1 MKDMWILARGNRNRQ
16 ATKKRTP
23 PGGFTLLEVLVTLA
37 VLGFSFLV
45 LLQTD
50 GLNASRTIHARK
62 LHGAVRLAESRM
74 EELFSKGSE
83 EIISQEGEQEDG
95 SYSWETV
102 VSDTEYE
109 DLKEVRLTVRWVEG
123 SREEEYVVLAYLPR

>member
-1 MKDMWILARGNRNRQ
+1 MWNLVPTWGEGMR
-16 ATKKRTP
+16 RTSVP
-23 PGGFTLLEVLVTLA
+23 QGGFTLLEIMVSLA
-37 VLGFSFLV
+37 VIGFSFLV

-50 GLNASRTIHARK
+50 GLNASRTVHAGK
-62 LHGAVRLAESRM
+62 LLGAVHLAESRM

-83 EIISQEGEQEDG
+83 EIISEEGEQEDG

-109 DLKEVRLTVRWVEG
+109 DLKEVRLTIRWVEG
-123 SREEEYVVLAYLPR
+123 NREEEYVILAYLPR